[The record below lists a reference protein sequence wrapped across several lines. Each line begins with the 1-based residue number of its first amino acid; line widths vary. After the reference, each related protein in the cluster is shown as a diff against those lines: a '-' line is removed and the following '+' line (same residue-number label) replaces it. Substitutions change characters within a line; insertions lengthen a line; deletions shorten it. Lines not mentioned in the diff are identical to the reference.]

1 MGVKT
6 VLYNA
11 AQDFIYDIYLRIVIG
26 SYIVAFVVFIDAFYV

>member
-26 SYIVAFVVFIDAFYV
+26 SYIVAFVVCIDAFYV